1 MGARPVNGALTCKTT
16 READWTW
23 QPLPLTSPENHELD
37 AAVPKPRYKFSTQM
51 LAAWT
56 HELPSFAASCLQE
69 ILALYGGL
77 SVHADFLHRWFPFL
91 GGSEPIAYRSRRL
104 KIESPISYPRSGR
117 RTLF

>member
-69 ILALYGGL
+69 ILAFTAGSPFTLIFFIVG
-77 SVHADFLHRWFPFL
+77 FLFWGDRN
-91 GGSEPIAYRSRRL
+91 R
-104 KIESPISYPRSGR
+104 
-117 RTLF
+117 